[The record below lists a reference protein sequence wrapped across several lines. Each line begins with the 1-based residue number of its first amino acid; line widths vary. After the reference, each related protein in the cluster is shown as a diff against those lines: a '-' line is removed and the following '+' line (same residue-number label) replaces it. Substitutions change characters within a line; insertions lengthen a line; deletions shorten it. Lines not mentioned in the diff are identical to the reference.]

1 MPHETIVKTGHI
13 VKELPEGIEKA
24 SDDSLWAIA
33 TVEKEDEDGDIVRVD
48 GMDLSSHR
56 TDSPIKSLAQHLRK
70 LPDGTPPIIGRVEE
84 FKRATLNKGA
94 GATKALL
101 FRMSW
106 AKDGSGKVTDLASK
120 YKDLADGGYFDSF
133 SIGANVLDSKP
144 LKNKGSDF
152 IKTRLREI
160 SGVTIPANADAT
172 MLRALEDKLGH
183 ELDVEFK
190 FADISTMGGGFKE
203 VVTCIKRKFD
213 DLDRQLQLSIE
224 DKFNKIIK
232 RFDDFES
239 AYVAKADEGSQP
251 GDRKEPAQ
259 EVDWD
264 AVVSSLKSLSQKR

>member
-1 MPHETIVKTGHI
+1 MPSATIVKTGHI

-56 TDSPIKSLAQHLRK
+56 PDSPIKILAQHLRK

-172 MLRALEDKLGH
+172 MLRALEDKLGDQLERDWHKESFNGLMSALH
-183 ELDVEFK
+183 EYFGKTFAEQFTTIQNRLD
-190 FADISTMGGGFKE
+190 DI
-203 VVTCIKRKFD
+203 
-213 DLDRQLQLSIE
+213 
-224 DKFNKIIK
+224 
-232 RFDDFES
+232 ES
-239 AYVAKADEGSQP
+239 AIVAKADEGSQP

-259 EVDWD
+259 HSPETL
-264 AVVSSLKSLSQKR
+264 ALLNALIERLS